1 MAQKT
6 IFQKIY
12 FVIIIILVVLTLII
26 VIYTFV
32 NKNKESALEE
42 GFDESL
48 IACQMSGGQVAT
60 SSCCLSATD
69 YPNTCLIG
77 ACGCAP
83 ENSHEI
89 KICDCGVDKCFNGN
103 ECVNR

>member
-6 IFQKIY
+6 ILQKIY
-12 FVIIIILVVLTLII
+12 FVIIIILILLTLTI
-26 VIYTFV
+26 VIYTLV
-32 NKNKESALEE
+32 NKNKELNKQEN
-42 GFDESL
+42 FDEAF
-48 IACQMSGGQVAT
+48 IACQMSGGQVIT
-60 SSCCLSATD
+60 SSCCLSAAD

-89 KICDCGVDKCFNGN
+89 KICDCGADKCFNGN